1 MAKYDPLHEHLK
13 GVSSDLRE
21 IRLVFSLIESIL
33 GARLPVSAHI
43 HQAWWANETVGG
55 HVQARAWMDAG
66 WRVEAISLEA
76 EWVMFHR

>member
-13 GVSSDLRE
+13 DVPSDRRE
-21 IRLVFSLIESIL
+21 IRLAFSLIESIL
-33 GARLPVSAHI
+33 GAGLPASARI
-43 HQAWWANETVGG
+43 YQAWWANETVGS

-76 EWVMFHR
+76 EWVLFCR